1 MTTSRTTPEL
11 DTVPRYETEVLH
23 EWVPIANGK
32 VHGVTFDGASIW
44 FCADDKLVAIDPE
57 SGEIRRTLEV
67 PSASAGTA
75 FDGRHLYQLAK
86 GEIKVIRPD
95 DGRVVRTLPA
105 PGKGEDSGMAWADG
119 YLYVG
124 QFRSSKI
131 HKVDATT
138 GEVVKTLTSDRFVTG
153 VSCVDGELWHGAAM
167 GDAPSQLRHLASDG
181 RVLEILDVDAP
192 MVSGIEHI
200 GGGRFACG
208 GESGRVRILRKSRK
222 KS

>member
-1 MTTSRTTPEL
+1 MTTERIPER
-11 DTVPRYETEVLH
+11 DAVPHYETEILH
-23 EWVPIANGK
+23 EWTPIANGK
-32 VHGVTFDGASIW
+32 VHGVTYDGSSIW

-57 SGEIRRTLEV
+57 SGHIRRTLEV

-75 FDGRHLYQLAK
+75 FDGQHLYQLAK
-86 GEIKVIRPD
+86 GEIRVLRPD
-95 DGRVVRTLPA
+95 DGTVLRTLPA

-138 GEVVKTLTSDRFVTG
+138 GEVVKTLSSDRFVTG

-167 GDAPSQLRHLASDG
+167 GDQPTQLRHLASDG

-192 MVSGIEHI
+192 IVSGIEHI
-200 GGGRFACG
+200 GEGRFACG
-208 GESGRVRILRKSRK
+208 GEAGRVRVLRKAGK
-222 KS
+222 KG